1 MSSLWAILNG
11 GESSRYGSPKYLAA
25 RNGESFL
32 DIAVKRTLEVS
43 SRDDKIVLSGG
54 PGLNIPWDVIADSPH
69 FSGPLAGLRALVH
82 LAMEAKNEVL
92 SIQPIDMPLVLS
104 EHLRILN
111 DQALHSEGVVV
122 AESQNSKD
130 RHWVLA
136 AVHCSQYLDVA
147 ERIESGLFR
156 SVKSLWASCACEF
169 LALPDEYLVNIN
181 YPDQPT

>member
-25 RNGESFL
+25 RNGESFM
-32 DIAVKRTLEVS
+32 DVAVKRTLEVS
-43 SRDDKIVLSGG
+43 SSGDKIVLSGG
-54 PGLNIPWDVIADSPH
+54 PALNVPWDVVVDSPN
-69 FSGPLAGLRALVH
+69 FTGPLAGLLALVQ

-92 SIQPIDMPLVLS
+92 TIQPIDMPLVHS
-104 EHLRILN
+104 EHLRFLH

-122 AESQNSKD
+122 AESQLSKD

-147 ERIESGLFR
+147 ERIESGSFR
-156 SVKSLWASCACEF
+156 SVKSVWASCACDF
-169 LALPDEYLVNIN
+169 LTLPDEYLVNIN
-181 YPDQPT
+181 YPDQPV

>member
-11 GESSRYGSPKYLAA
+11 GKSSRYGSPKYLAA

-32 DIAVKRTLEVS
+32 DLTAKRTIEAS
-43 SRDDKIVLSGG
+43 SAGDKIVLSGG
-54 PGLNIPWDVIADSPH
+54 PALNVSLDVIADSPN
-69 FSGPLAGLRALVH
+69 FTGPLAGVLALLQ
-82 LAMEAKNEVL
+82 LAMQAKNEVL
-92 SIQPIDMPLVLS
+92 TIQPIDMPQVHS
-104 EHLRILN
+104 EHLRMLH
-111 DQALHSEGVVV
+111 DQALHAEGVVV

-156 SVKSLWASCACEF
+156 SVKSVWASCACDF
-169 LALPDEYLVNIN
+169 LTLPDEYLVNIN
-181 YPDQPT
+181 YPDQPL

>member
-43 SRDDKIVLSGG
+43 SSDDKIVLSGG
-54 PGLNIPWDVIADSPH
+54 PALNVPWDVIADSPH
-69 FSGPLAGLRALVH
+69 FTGPLAGLLALVH
-82 LAMEAKNEVL
+82 LATEAKNEVL
-92 SIQPIDMPLVLS
+92 TIQPIDMPLVLS
-104 EHLRILN
+104 EYLRILH

-147 ERIESGLFR
+147 ERIESGSFR
-156 SVKSLWASCACEF
+156 SVKSVWASCACEF
-169 LALPDEYLVNIN
+169 RALPDEYLVNIN
-181 YPDQPT
+181 YPDQPV

>member
-32 DIAVKRTLEVS
+32 DLTAKRTSEAS
-43 SRDDKIVLSGG
+43 NACDKIVISGG
-54 PGLNIPWDVIADSPH
+54 PDSPH
-69 FSGPLAGLRALVH
+69 FTGPLAGLLALVQ

-92 SIQPIDMPLVLS
+92 TIQPIDMPLVLS
-104 EHLRILN
+104 EHLRILH

-147 ERIESGLFR
+147 ERIESGSFR
-156 SVKSLWASCACEF
+156 SMKSVWASCACEF

>member
-32 DIAVKRTLEVS
+32 DLTAKRTSEAS
-43 SRDDKIVLSGG
+43 NACDKIVISGG
-54 PGLNIPWDVIADSPH
+54 PALSAPWDVVVDSPH
-69 FSGPLAGLRALVH
+69 FTGPLAGLLTLVQ

-92 SIQPIDMPLVLS
+92 TIQPIDMPLVLS
-104 EHLRILN
+104 EHLRILH

-147 ERIESGLFR
+147 ERIESGSFR
-156 SVKSLWASCACEF
+156 SVKSVWASCACEF

>member
-32 DIAVKRTLEVS
+32 DLTAKRTIEAS
-43 SRDDKIVLSGG
+43 NAGDKIVLSGG
-54 PGLNIPWDVIADSPH
+54 PSLNVPWDVIADSPNCT
-69 FSGPLAGLRALVH
+69 GPLAGLLPLVQ
-82 LAMEAKNEVL
+82 LAMQAKNEVL
-92 SIQPIDMPLVLS
+92 TIQPIDMPLVHS
-104 EHLRILN
+104 EHLRMLH

-130 RHWVLA
+130 RHWVLT
-136 AVHCSQYLDVA
+136 AVHFSQYLDVA

-156 SVKSLWASCACEF
+156 SVKSVWASCACDF
-169 LALPDEYLVNIN
+169 LTLPDEYLVNIN
-181 YPDQPT
+181 YPDQPL